1 MAVVHS
7 DLLNGELSAPFVV
20 GYGYDPVSVNLTF
33 GEVLLEGA
41 NNCLEQSVAIGVLDF
56 ELGVRVG

>member
-20 GYGYDPVSVNLTF
+20 GYGYDPVSVNLTL
-33 GEVLLEGA
+33 GEMLLEGA
-41 NNCLEQSVAIGVLDF
+41 NNCLEQSVAVRVLDF
-56 ELGVRVG
+56 ELGVRLG